1 MFHPPSP
8 ILNPTARCLVR
19 FSVRLSCFV
28 IAECWLN
35 AVNLDTIA
43 DYNEFI
49 HNQLMAQIQQSQM
62 VLVQA

>member
-8 ILNPTARCLVR
+8 TLDPTAR
-19 FSVRLSCFV
+19 FFVRLSCFV

-62 VLVQA
+62 VLVQS